1 MRADL
6 HTHSIFS
13 DGELIPAELVRTA
26 KVTGHKAIA
35 ITDHVDMTNVEYVVK
50 NLVKAAELTDGEIT
64 VIPGGEI
71 THVPPS
77 KMDKVIAD
85 ARRFGAQW
93 IVVHGE
99 TIAEPVQPG
108 TNLQAAKNPEV
119 DVLAHPGLVTEDVI
133 QKAKDND
140 VLIEITGRKGHSLTN
155 GHVAVLARKYGAKMV
170 IDSDAHGPDDLMD
183 EEKAYKV
190 ALGAGL
196 TKAEADAAIQKIP
209 FEALRKI

>member
-26 KVTGHKAIA
+26 KVLGHKAIA
-35 ITDHVDMTNVEYVVK
+35 ITDHVDMTNVEFVVK
-50 NLVKAAELTDGEIT
+50 NLVKVVELTDGDIT
-64 VIPGGEI
+64 VIPGVEI

-85 ARRFGAQW
+85 AKRFGAEW

-108 TNLQAAKNPEV
+108 TNMQAAMNPEV
-119 DVLAHPGLVTEDVI
+119 DVLAHPGLMSEDVI

-155 GHVAVLARKYGAKMV
+155 GHVAVLAREYGAKMV

-196 TKAEADAAIQKIP
+196 TKAEADAAIRKIP
-209 FEALRKI
+209 FEAIRKI